1 MQKKLAIVLMIPT
14 FIYAAYNPF
23 FREDPA
29 PARVQSPSPKVVYKD
44 KTPQTPRKNIT
55 IKFFGFVSTYKGE
68 YALIKF
74 NGKTIVIGE
83 NDSLY
88 NNAETYKIAKI
99 TSNYIVINDN
109 IGRAQKI
116 YFSSGA

>member
-1 MQKKLAIVLMIPT
+1 MHKKIAMVLIVPT
-14 FIYAAYNPF
+14 FVYAAYNPF
-23 FREDPA
+23 FKEDPA
-29 PARVQSPSPKVVYKD
+29 PTRAEAPSSKIVYKEKVPD
-44 KTPQTPRKNIT
+44 TPRKNIT

-88 NNAETYKIAKI
+88 NNTEIYKIAKI
-99 TSNYIVINDN
+99 TSNYIVVNDN